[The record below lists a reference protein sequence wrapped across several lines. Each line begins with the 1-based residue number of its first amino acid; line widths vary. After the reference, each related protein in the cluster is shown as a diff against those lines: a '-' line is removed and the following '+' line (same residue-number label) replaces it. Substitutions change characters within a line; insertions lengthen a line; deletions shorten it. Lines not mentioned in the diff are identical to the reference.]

1 MQENR
6 SFSRGCSL
14 GILSIVLGIVLTISS
29 AQYQRQYYPV
39 CQGGLSAGFPIVF
52 ICDDTGGSPI
62 SSWGKIDF
70 GDLANVNLIA
80 FILDFLLYS
89 ALLSIAWSMLA
100 GMRNKSLSQDENF
113 KWGLLLSTGYIAL
126 FLFAFMSFQSNSL
139 HIEVA
144 SPRTPIPEI
153 IIYTPTPFGTPPPP
167 EFTPIPTIGP

>member
-1 MQENR
+1 MQENK
-6 SFSRGCSL
+6 SFSRGCIL

-39 CQGGLSAGFPIVF
+39 CHGGLSAGFPIVF

-70 GDLANVNLIA
+70 GDVANVNPIT

-89 ALLSIAWSMLA
+89 ALLSIAWSMLT
-100 GMRNKSLSQDENF
+100 GLWSKSLAQDENF
-113 KWGLLLSTGYIAL
+113 RWGLLLSTGYIVL

-139 HIEVA
+139 SIEIPF
-144 SPRTPIPEI
+144 PRTPAPEI

-167 EFTPIPTIGP
+167 EFTPIPTTGP

>member
-14 GILSIVLGIVLTISS
+14 GILSIVLGIVLTLSS
-29 AQYQRQYYPV
+29 AQYQRRYYPV

-52 ICDDTGGSPI
+52 ICDDTGGSPVT
-62 SSWGKIDF
+62 SWGKIDF
-70 GDLANVNLIA
+70 GDIININPVA

-89 ALLSIAWSMLA
+89 ALLSIAWSMLM
-100 GMRNKSLSQDENF
+100 GMRSKSLSQDENF
-113 KWGLLLSTGYIAL
+113 RWGLLLSTAYIAL

-139 HIEVA
+139 SIEI
-144 SPRTPIPEI
+144 SFPRTPAPEI

-167 EFTPIPTIGP
+167 EFTPIPTTGP